1 MGVSARAAA
10 LVPPIHRALF
20 AMPEGGQVSI
30 RNKWLSVSYQLGPS
44 ASAVL
49 GKFGPVAALVLAAL
63 VALFIKQM
71 QLRRENHQRR
81 RAEETL
87 AQQLSFQRA
96 LM

>member
-1 MGVSARAAA
+1 
-10 LVPPIHRALF
+10 
-20 AMPEGGQVSI
+20 
-30 RNKWLSVSYQLGPS
+30 YQLGPS

-96 LM
+96 LMEAVPFPLVAKDAAQRYVAVNAAFCNMFGQPRA